1 MEITLRPLTEKNY
14 KECFK
19 LEVHKEQSH
28 MVAPNVYSVAESKI
42 YPELSPLTIYSGET
56 MVGFILHGTGEGRY
70 WLVRLM
76 IDKQHQKKG
85 YGREALRLLIERLK
99 EEREYESLYLSY
111 TPDNTAA
118 AAMYEKFGFVTTG
131 EIVEDE
137 IVVKLDL

>member
-19 LEVHKEQSH
+19 LKVYDEQSH

-42 YPELSPLTIYSGET
+42 YPELSPLTIYSGER

-76 IDKQHQKKG
+76 IDKNHQKKG
-85 YGREALRLLIERLK
+85 YGREALRLLVERLK
-99 EEREYESLYLSY
+99 EEAKYESLYLSY
-111 TPDNTAA
+111 TPDNKVAA
-118 AAMYEKFGFVTTG
+118 MMYEKFGFVQTG